1 MQESLKEIFAKKQEF
16 PEDILKAFESRQL
29 VFFIGAGVSR
39 IMGIPG
45 WDDLS
50 RNLIKRAFPTYNEQ
64 TAIIRDVADNKERIT
79 IAYKKFENDNN
90 LEEFYKIFGEAMIPN
105 KTVFESKEN
114 IYKILN
120 RFNAFFLTTNADNL
134 FEEVLGN
141 ALCHEDYN
149 PSILKSEHQR
159 KQNHLFY
166 LHGHYTDDIDTET
179 NNLVFTA
186 PQYVNRYNDEQF
198 IDFIKTIFNDKN
210 TIIFVGYGLNEFEL
224 IDYIVTKTNYTK

>member
-90 LEEFYKIFGEAMIPN
+90 LEEFYKIFGEAMI
-105 KTVFESKEN
+105 
-114 IYKILN
+114 
-120 RFNAFFLTTNADNL
+120 
-134 FEEVLGN
+134 
-141 ALCHEDYN
+141 
-149 PSILKSEHQR
+149 
-159 KQNHLFY
+159 
-166 LHGHYTDDIDTET
+166 
-179 NNLVFTA
+179 
-186 PQYVNRYNDEQF
+186 
-198 IDFIKTIFNDKN
+198 
-210 TIIFVGYGLNEFEL
+210 
-224 IDYIVTKTNYTK
+224 